1 MAAVTTAVVGTVGS
15 AYEANR
21 KASAQKKAGRA
32 NAAAANQALDRQNE
46 IYDQAVQ
53 GAQPY
58 VNAGTGALSQLQSL
72 NSGDYSS
79 FQQSPDYN
87 FTMGQ
92 GLQAIDRSAA
102 ARGGL
107 YSGGADAD
115 RMGYASGLASQN
127 YNNYYNR
134 IASLANMG
142 QNQSQYLGNLGQG
155 LASQQTS
162 TLGQLGQANAMTNS
176 ATAGAQAGY
185 ANAIGQGIGAYM
197 GATYGGTNRKSGYG
211 G

>member
-1 MAAVTTAVVGTVGS
+1 MAAVTTAVVATAGS
-15 AYEANR
+15 AYAADR
-21 KASAQKKAGRA
+21 QASAQKKAGRA

-46 IYDQAVQ
+46 LYDQAVQ
-53 GAQPY
+53 SAQPY
-58 VNAGTGALSQLQSL
+58 VNAGSGALSQLQQL

-79 FQQSPDYN
+79 FQQSPDYQ
-87 FTMGQ
+87 FTMEQ
-92 GLQAIDRSAA
+92 GLQALDRSAA

-115 RMGYASGLASQN
+115 RMGYASGLASQQ
-127 YNNYYNR
+127 YGNYYSR
-134 IASLANMG
+134 IAGLANMG

-155 LASQQTS
+155 LASAQTN

-185 ANAIGQGIGAYM
+185 ANALGQGFGAYM